1 MNQANTPQTTQSIL
15 DSQEKVWQC
24 SPFVA
29 KYCQQRPDSYNDL
42 VESGDLLTDHI
53 DHSVRLAA
61 QLADVDDENSLMRIL
76 RLYRQREMVRIA
88 WRDLAAWADLKET
101 LKSLSDL
108 ADTMIEVALNWLYP
122 RVTAQLGTP
131 YYPNTETSMSM
142 TVLALGKLGGQELN
156 FSSDIDLIFAYPE
169 AGETVGVKR
178 ARSHQEFFLRLGQKL
193 ITALNQITADG
204 FVFRVD
210 MRLRPF
216 GDSGPLVTNFSAME
230 DYYQTNARDWER
242 YALVKARTVV
252 GDDSLL
258 TSLRPFIYRRYLD
271 YNAFESLRDL
281 KAKIDQEANR
291 KGMTDNLKLGRGGI
305 REVEFVCQVFQLIR
319 GGRLV
324 DLQQRHLLTSL
335 IQIEKHQLLPKEI
348 IDGLREAYYFLR
360 LSENH
365 LQEIDDRQTQA
376 LPTDEENQKRLA
388 YSMGYST
395 WSDFLKELQHHQQNV
410 QAIFT
415 EVIAPVNSEE
425 QQKIDHWQLINKLDQ
440 AEALTKQL
448 QQLLDSARINN
459 LSQNGREKVDT
470 LIPLLIAAAVE
481 QNNQYDAIHRALKF
495 LEAVAQRTVYLSLL
509 IERPQV
515 LKQLICF
522 CAESAWIAEQITRY
536 PILLDELLDSRQFK
550 PNEFNIQLPADDL
563 EMQMDRLRQFK
574 RAHVLHIAAG
584 ELSGK
589 FSIEVT
595 SDYLTALAEALVK
608 HSLKIAKDY
617 LHQKHGQLT
626 EKVGFCV
633 VAYGKAG
640 GIELTY
646 GSDLDLVFLYDY
658 KDKSIS
664 TNGNKPLDH
673 NIFFLRLAQRLIHII
688 NTTTSA
694 GTLYEIDSRL
704 RPNGASSL
712 LVHNLKSFE
721 TYQQQDAWI
730 WEHQALV
737 RARAIA
743 GDAETMAEF
752 EQIRRKILSQPS
764 DIEKLKQAIIEMRDK
779 MRQQLD
785 KSKTGKQFDLKQ
797 GKGGIVDIEFLVQYG
812 VLRWAPEHP
821 DLLDTTGVLPSL
833 KLFAKYQIFDEQ
845 ATEQLSEAYRTYRAA
860 THQLVLQNKKALV
873 GDDKYVEHREAV
885 ALWWGVNLQH

>member
-1 MNQANTPQTTQSIL
+1 MNKTIL

-29 KYCQQRPDSYNDL
+29 KHCQQNPDLYNDL
-42 VESGDLLTDHI
+42 IETGDLLSDHI
-53 DHSVRLAA
+53 DYSVRLVS
-61 QLADVDDENSLMRIL
+61 QLSDVDDEATLMQIL

-88 WRDLAAWADLKET
+88 WRDIAAWADLKET

-108 ADTMIEVALNWLYP
+108 ADAMIEAALNWLYP
-122 RVTAQLGTP
+122 RLTAQLGTP
-131 YYPNTETSMSM
+131 YHNDTPMSM

-169 AGETVGVKR
+169 TGETVGVKR

-216 GDSGPLVTNFSAME
+216 GESGPLVTNFAAME
-230 DYYQTNARDWER
+230 DYYQSHARDWER

-252 GDDSLL
+252 GDSSIL

-271 YNAFESLRDL
+271 FNAFESLRNL

-305 REVEFVCQVFQLIR
+305 REVEFICQVFQLIR

-324 DLQQRHLLTSL
+324 DLQQRNLLTTL
-335 IQIEKHQLLPKEI
+335 KQLEKHQLLPKEV
-348 IDGLREAYYFLR
+348 IDRLREAYYFLR

-376 LPTDEENQKRLA
+376 LPTDEANQKRLA

-395 WSDFLKELQHHQQNV
+395 WSEFLTQLQHHQQQV
-410 QAIFT
+410 RAIFT
-415 EVIAPVNSEE
+415 EIIAPVTPKTET
-425 QQKIDHWQLINKLDQ
+425 IDHWQLINKLDE
-440 AEALTKQL
+440 AEVITKQL
-448 QQLLDSARINN
+448 EQLLNSARINK
-459 LSQNGREKVDT
+459 LSKNGRDKVDV

-481 QNNQYDAIHRALKF
+481 QDNQYEAIDRALKF
-495 LEAVAQRTVYLSLL
+495 LEAIAQRTVYLSLL

-515 LKQLICF
+515 LKKLIHF
-522 CAESAWIAEQITRY
+522 CAESAWITEQITRY
-536 PILLDELLDSRQFK
+536 PILLDELLDERNFK
-550 PNEFNIQLPADDL
+550 PDKFDIQLPADDL
-563 EMQMDRLRQFK
+563 EMQMDSLRQFK

-589 FSIEVT
+589 FNIEVT
-595 SDYLTALAEALVK
+595 SDYLTVLANILVK

-617 LHQKHGQLT
+617 LHQKHGQLK

-640 GIELTY
+640 GIELSY
-646 GSDLDLVFLYDY
+646 GSDLDLVFLYDH
-658 KDKSIS
+658 KDKSVS
-664 TNGNKPLDH
+664 TDGNKPLDH

-688 NTTTSA
+688 STNTSA
-694 GTLYEIDSRL
+694 GVLYEIDSRL
-704 RPNGASSL
+704 RPNGASGL
-712 LVHNLKSFE
+712 LVHSLKSFE
-721 TYQQQDAWI
+721 RYQQEDAWI

-737 RARAIA
+737 RSRAIA
-743 GDAETMAEF
+743 GDTETMAKF
-752 EQIRRKILSQPS
+752 EQIRRKILSQPR
-764 DIEKLKQAIIEMRDK
+764 DIEKLKPAIIEMRDK

-785 KSKTGKQFDLKQ
+785 KSGKQFDLKQ

-812 VLRWAPEHP
+812 VLRWASEYP
-821 DLLDTTGVLPSL
+821 DLLETTGVLPSL
-833 KLFAKYQIFDEQ
+833 QLLAKHQLFEEQ
-845 ATEQLSEAYRTYRAA
+845 ATKQLSEAYKIYRAA

-873 GDDKYVEHREAV
+873 ADDKYVEHREAV
-885 ALWWGVNLQH
+885 GKLWEVYLF